1 MRPEIQEYNY
11 DWLMSSVLSAASAVP
26 NGTAKETALT
36 YKYIPYFK
44 GVAKFFID
52 HGDVGLQYFK
62 MFDTYYKNIL
72 NAHKEGKKIA
82 ITTFCFS
89 PAILHAM
96 DVVPVCTEL
105 LTALGNIVWRRGMFE
120 YMDYGCQVG
129 LPETS
134 CSSQRG
140 ALGAFFAGLG
150 EEIDFIVCSTPGVC
164 DTNANAFSFTSS
176 YLDKPY
182 YALNFPQTLGT
193 DEGVEK
199 YHVEDYKEL
208 VKFIEAQTGSP
219 LDYERLDEVLK
230 EVDRQNDLIADIED
244 LQTLRPSPMSPMYNI
259 AMYGGRFTFS
269 GHKEYT
275 RLLETIVKSVKERA
289 AAGISG
295 LRSGT
300 EKLRCFMFYIDH
312 YNLDMNFWNWFDE
325 NSVAHMGG
333 MLSHHFSDNI
343 PNTEKLPG
351 VGIHVDRSTPDAMF
365 ESIAQLTSRLPMV
378 RSIRGP
384 YDGPNM
390 WLEETLVMAEN
401 FGADCL
407 VYNGT
412 PGCRNTWANVKL
424 IARDLEKHGYP
435 VHIMNDD
442 AFDDR
447 VESWDATRE
456 RLEEFFTIRGLL

>member
-1 MRPEIQEYNY
+1 MRPEIMEYNY
-11 DWLMSSVLSAASAVP
+11 DWLMSGALSAASAVA
-26 NGTAKETALT
+26 NGTQKETALT

-44 GVAKFFID
+44 GVTKFFVD
-52 HGDVGLQYFK
+52 QGDVGCQVLK
-62 MFDTYYKNIL
+62 LFDVFYKNIM
-72 NAHKEGKKIA
+72 NAHAQGKKIA
-82 ITTFCFS
+82 LTTFCFS
-89 PAILHAM
+89 PAIMYAM

-105 LTALGNIVWRRGMFE
+105 LTALGNIVWRRGMFD

-140 ALGAFFAGLG
+140 AMGAYLAGLG
-150 EEIDFIVCSTPGVC
+150 ESIDFIVCSTPGVC
-164 DTNANAFSFTSS
+164 DTNANAFAFAST
-176 YLDKPY
+176 YMDKPY
-182 YALNFPQTLGT
+182 YALNFPQILG
-193 DEGVEK
+193 DDRSEK
-199 YHVEDYKEL
+199 YHVDDYKEL
-208 VKFIEAQTGSP
+208 VRFIEAQTGNK
-219 LDYERLDEVLK
+219 LDYDRLDEVLA
-230 EVDRQNDLIADIED
+230 EVEIQTALIADIED
-244 LQTLRPSPMSPMYNI
+244 LQSLKPSPMSPMFNI
-259 AMYGGRFTFS
+259 AMYAGRFTFS
-269 GHKEYT
+269 GNKEYT
-275 RLLETIVKSVKERA
+275 VLLESIFKTIKARA
-289 AAGISG
+289 VAGISG
-295 LRSGT
+295 LKSGN
-300 EKLRCFMFYIDH
+300 EKLRAFLFYIDH

-325 NSVAHMGG
+325 NSIAHMGG

-343 PNTEKLPG
+343 PYTEKLSN
-351 VGIHVDRSTPDAMF
+351 VGTHIDRSSRDGMF

-384 YDGPNM
+384 YDGTNM

-407 VYNGT
+407 IYNGT

-456 RLEEFFTIRGLL
+456 RLEEFFTLRGLI